1 MSETLLLATTLVV
14 TSVLAVLAALLLA
27 AAWQHRKPAG
37 GAGQTVSAA
46 MFLLAP
52 GMVLDANARGRA
64 VLQTLVDSQ
73 TDGKA
78 AGMADTDKTRSW
90 DALLGHLTPVF
101 PGLTTRIEAAMQ
113 PGAELGAEAGAA
125 EVTLAAADDSGR
137 QLTLTACQGAL
148 VRLKLS
154 DAPAKG
160 AATAGGDS
168 LLVDRLSWQAL
179 RDENA
184 LLQRNVDLAPMP
196 VWRVNAE
203 GQVIWANAA
212 YMRLLGNFDD
222 SRPVSW
228 PLPALF
234 PSVEPGT
241 TLRHGLPMAQR
252 GRQLWFDLLTCRDGD
267 TILAHAL
274 PADDA
279 QKAERTRREFV
290 QTLSRTFAT
299 LPIGLAVFDRT
310 RRLHLFNPA
319 LTDLTRLE
327 PEFLTSRPGLDGF
340 LNRMR
345 DKRILPE
352 PRDYK
357 LWSRRLL
364 DVETAAASG
373 GFEETWSLP
382 DGRSFRVSV
391 APHPDGALAFL
402 IEDIT
407 EDMRLKRSF
416 RAELEIGQAALDMA
430 DSAIAVFGADG
441 EMVMTNA
448 AFDQLWAFDGATT
461 LAGVRL
467 AEAIASWRT
476 FCPDRALWD
485 RLEDLARPGSPSR
498 GEIGGRL
505 HFEDGATLEL
515 RARACPSG
523 GVIISFTADAV
534 VQSQPLQTMLQGAP
548 RRAMA

>member
-27 AAWQHRKPAG
+27 VAWQGRKQARSPGQPA
-37 GAGQTVSAA
+37 SAA

-52 GMVLDANARGRA
+52 GMVLDANRRGRA
-64 VLQTLVDSQ
+64 VLQTLRESRSDDDSA
-73 TDGKA
+73 GA
-78 AGMADTDKTRSW
+78 ASNDMTRNW
-90 DALLGHLTPVF
+90 DALLCHLTPVF
-101 PGLTTRIEAAMQ
+101 PQLVSRLDAALQSGADIAGGEVKLTAT
-113 PGAELGAEAGAA
+113 
-125 EVTLAAADDSGR
+125 DDSGR
-137 QLTLTACQGAL
+137 QLTLTSCKDAL
-148 VRLKLS
+148 VRLVLS
-154 DAPAKG
+154 DAAAKG
-160 AATAGGDS
+160 AATADGDA

-184 LLQRNVDLAPMP
+184 LLQSNVDLAPMP
-196 VWRVNAE
+196 VWRRNAE
-203 GQVIWANAA
+203 GQIIWANAA
-212 YMRLLGNFDD
+212 YMRLLSDLDD
-222 SRPVSW
+222 GRPVSW

-234 PSVEPGT
+234 PSVEPGAT
-241 TLRHGLPMAQR
+241 QRHGLPMAQR
-252 GRQLWFDLLTCRDGD
+252 GRQLWFDLLACRDGD

-274 PADDA
+274 PADEA

-327 PEFLTSRPGLDGF
+327 PEFLASRPGLDGF

-391 APHPDGALAFL
+391 SPHPDGALAFL
-402 IEDIT
+402 IEDVT

-416 RAELEIGQAALDMA
+416 RAELEIGQAALDIA

-448 AFDQLWAFDGATT
+448 AFDHLWNFEGTTT

-467 AEAIASWRT
+467 TEAIGSWRSLSADQT
-476 FCPDRALWD
+476 LWN
-485 RLEDLARPGSPSR
+485 RLQDLARPGGLSR
-498 GEIGGRL
+498 SDVSGQLLLDDGE
-505 HFEDGATLEL
+505 TLNM

-523 GVIISFTADAV
+523 GVIVSFTGNAVMQNLHLQAELQDA
-534 VQSQPLQTMLQGAP
+534 
-548 RRAMA
+548 RHRATA